1 MNRWL
6 ALLLL
11 LTCVSAAAQNT
22 APGQLHEAA
31 HCLVTD
37 KHVWLDAA
45 TLKGPELSLGYHPDP
60 KTTLGDKYLYVVVYT
75 NVRRT
80 EGKIFDIRYKQE
92 DHRHVSRI
100 ENSARFVNSN
110 DGVKFP
116 EPPEG
121 GEWAQT
127 ALVTAIEQIGHKK
140 WFAVQMKYLVKP
152 TDHIQC
158 ESYADNK

>member
-60 KTTLGDKYLYVVVYT
+60 KTTLGDKF
-75 NVRRT
+75 
-80 EGKIFDIRYKQE
+80 G
-92 DHRHVSRI
+92 
-100 ENSARFVNSN
+100 
-110 DGVKFP
+110 GVLAAALSGAMEAEEEAEVAAEP
-116 EPPEG
+116 EPVVSPEP
-121 GEWAQT
+121 EPAV
-127 ALVTAIEQIGHKK
+127 AEAAAVEKPVVEQPVVEP
-140 WFAVQMKYLVKP
+140 AAAASVAEPVAAEADEAAPEADKP
-152 TDHIQC
+152 A
-158 ESYADNK
+158 EAAEEGNA